1 MKNKLLWVV
10 AIIVMNTP
18 LWAAENKLPKLYK
31 KLLLSV
37 VTLHTFQD
45 KILNNKTQLAT
56 SANGLGS
63 GVIISA
69 DGLIV
74 TAAHVVHTA
83 DSLHVEFDDGIKR
96 QGKIISSLPWAD
108 LALVKVDGLP
118 DTAKVAEL
126 GDSSKVE
133 IGEQVFVIGAP
144 LGLNKSLTVGY
155 ISGFHPVGSRPS
167 APMAEFFQTD
177 AAINP
182 GNSGGPMFNMS
193 GDIIGIA
200 SHIQTQSGG
209 SQGLGFT
216 VTSET
221 VKQLLLNRGYFW
233 SGIEIFPLDPRLA
246 DVFHLPQT
254 NGVLVQR
261 VARDSFAYKAGLK
274 AGTIKA
280 TIEGKDVLLGGDII
294 LTINGQAIDSQQ
306 AIEAIMK
313 SIKEIKA
320 GSIIELVVWRKGKKH
335 PIAFNI
341 PVSE

>member
-1 MKNKLLWVV
+1 MSTSTL
-10 AIIVMNTP
+10 
-18 LWAAENKLPKLYK
+18 AAENKLPNLYK
-31 KLLLSV
+31 NLLPSV

-45 KILNNKTQLAT
+45 QILNNSLKLST

-63 GVIISA
+63 GVVISK

-74 TAAHVVHTA
+74 TAAHVVHSA

-108 LALVKVDGLP
+108 LALVKVDSLP
-118 DTAKVAEL
+118 DSAKVAIL
-126 GDSSKVE
+126 GDSGEVD

-155 ISGFHPVGSRPS
+155 ISGFHPVGSRSS

-233 SGIEIFPLDPRLA
+233 SGIEIFPLDPKLA
-246 DVFHLPQT
+246 GVFHLPQS
-254 NGVLVQR
+254 NGILVQR
-261 VARDSFAYKAGLK
+261 VARDSLAYKAGLK
-274 AGTIKA
+274 AGIIKA
-280 TIEGKDVLLGGDII
+280 VIEGKDVLLGGDII
-294 LTINGQAIDSQQ
+294 LTINGKAFDSQQ

-313 SIKEIKA
+313 SIKEIKP
-320 GSIIELVVWRKGKKH
+320 GSIIKLVVWRKGNKH

-341 PVSE
+341 PASK

>member
-1 MKNKLLWVV
+1 MS
-10 AIIVMNTP
+10 APPFAT
-18 LWAAENKLPKLYK
+18 ENKLPKLYK
-31 KLLLSV
+31 KLLPSV

-45 KILNNKTQLAT
+45 QTLNNNTQLAT

-63 GVIISA
+63 GVVISA

-108 LALVKVDGLP
+108 LALVKVDNLP
-118 DTAKVAEL
+118 ETAKVAKL
-126 GDSSKVE
+126 GDSGKVD

-167 APMAEFFQTD
+167 ATMAEFFQTD

-233 SGIEIFPLDPRLA
+233 SGIEIFPLDPDLA
-246 DVFHLPQT
+246 HIFHLPQT
-254 NGVLVQR
+254 NGILVQR
-261 VARDSFAYKAGLK
+261 VARDSLAYKAGLK

-280 TIEGKDVLLGGDII
+280 TIAGKDVLLGGDII
-294 LTINGQAIDSQQ
+294 LSINGKAFDSQE
-306 AIEAIMK
+306 AIESIMK

-320 GSIIELVVWRKGKKH
+320 GSIIELEVWRKGKKH
-335 PIAFNI
+335 PLAFNI
-341 PVSE
+341 PALK